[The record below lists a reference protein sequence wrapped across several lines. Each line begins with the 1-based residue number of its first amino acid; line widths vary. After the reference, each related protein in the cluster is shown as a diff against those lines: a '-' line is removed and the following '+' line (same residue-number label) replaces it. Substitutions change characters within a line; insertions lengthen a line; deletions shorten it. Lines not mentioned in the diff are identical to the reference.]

1 MKLRKKNN
9 AALKNA
15 AVSKN
20 DILRY
25 VYHET
30 SAKENG
36 FIQSAILASPEL
48 EQYFYE
54 LLDAKSCAEKSVRA
68 PRQRVV
74 DNIMKHAR
82 RYSEGE
88 AVKG

>member
-1 MKLRKKNN
+1 
-9 AALKNA
+9 
-15 AVSKN
+15 
-20 DILRY
+20 

-30 SAKENG
+30 SAKESPI
-36 FIQSAILASPEL
+36 IQAAILANPDL

-54 LLDAKSCAEKSVRA
+54 LLDAKSCAEKSVHA
-68 PRQRVV
+68 PRKHVV

>member
-1 MKLRKKNN
+1 MKLHKENN
-9 AALKNA
+9 AAQNV

-30 SAKENG
+30 SGKESSI
-36 FIQSAILASPEL
+36 IQDAILADPVL

-68 PRQRVV
+68 PRKRVV
-74 DNIMKHAR
+74 DNIMKYAR

>member
-1 MKLRKKNN
+1 MKLRKKNS
-9 AALKNA
+9 AAQNV

-30 SAKENG
+30 SAKENRV
-36 FIQSAILASPEL
+36 IQAAILADAAL

-54 LLDAKSCAEKSVRA
+54 LLDAKSCAEKSVHA
-68 PRQRVV
+68 PRPQVV
-74 DNIMKHAR
+74 DNIMKYAR
-82 RYSEGE
+82 RPKGE